1 MHKRMTIT
9 LDEALNNGLYRTIGK
24 RQMSQFIEDLV
35 RPYVVSEALDAG
47 YQAMANDS
55 LREKDASEW
64 INALNKDM
72 NDEAR

>member
-9 LDEALNNGLYRTIGK
+9 LDEDVYDGLYRTIGK
-24 RQMSQFIEDLV
+24 RQISQFIEDLV

-72 NDEAR
+72 NYEAR

>member
-1 MHKRMTIT
+1 MTIT
-9 LDEALNNGLYRTIGK
+9 LDESVYDGLYRTIGK

-72 NDEAR
+72 NDEAQ

>member
-1 MHKRMTIT
+1 MTIT
-9 LDEALNNGLYRTIGK
+9 LDESVYDGLYRTIGK

>member
-1 MHKRMTIT
+1 
-9 LDEALNNGLYRTIGK
+9 
-24 RQMSQFIEDLV
+24 MSQFIEDLV

-55 LREKDASEW
+55 LREEDASEW